1 MKIKRLVSVFRFL
14 LILQPLAFCLSY
26 STQALGQTSDSAQ
39 ELRRDKQGR
48 PPVVSL
54 SSPNILF
61 VSIDDF
67 NDWGPSQLDR
77 EPFDG
82 DTSNFDSLA
91 AQAIL
96 FRNAHCNAP
105 SYNRSRTSIMS
116 GHHPASTGVYGNG
129 YDRLVNERFDDILL
143 LPEYFKKYGYA
154 TLGEGKIYHA
164 NQTSAADRK
173 GRFSPRGWDDFKAGG
188 DPMYLF

>member
-1 MKIKRLVSVFRFL
+1 MKIKRLVSVLRFL

-26 STQALGQTSDSAQ
+26 STQVLGQTSDSAQ

-67 NDWGPSQLDR
+67 NDWGPSQLDG
-77 EPFDG
+77 EPFDV
-82 DTSNFDSLA
+82 DTSNFDSMA

-105 SYNRSRTSIMS
+105 SCNPSRTSIML
-116 GHHPASTGVYGNG
+116 GLHPASIGVYGNG
-129 YDRLVNERFDDILL
+129 HDWLVKAQCIYFDFQHSNESCQSNRRHSF
-143 LPEYFKKYGYA
+143 G
-154 TLGEGKIYHA
+154 T
-164 NQTSAADRK
+164 
-173 GRFSPRGWDDFKAGG
+173 
-188 DPMYLF
+188 